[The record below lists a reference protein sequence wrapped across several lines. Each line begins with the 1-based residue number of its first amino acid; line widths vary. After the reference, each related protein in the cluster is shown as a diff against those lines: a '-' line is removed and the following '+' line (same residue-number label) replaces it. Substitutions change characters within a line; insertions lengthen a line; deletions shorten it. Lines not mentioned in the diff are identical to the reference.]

1 MTYTHITTDE
11 LVIIEAYFHHD
22 TPISHIAKRIGRA
35 RQTVHNG
42 IAYLRDGHTALEYY
56 QLHQENKKRCGR
68 KRMVLPTD
76 QQAYIEKQMAQGWTP
91 DVIVGR
97 QEMSIDCSGRTL
109 YRMFKREA
117 FDATTLP
124 PGQTDAVHQLS

>member
-35 RQTVHNG
+35 RQTVHNV
-42 IAYLRDGHTALEYY
+42 IAYRRDGHTALDYY
-56 QLHQENKKRCGR
+56 QRYQENKKRCGR

-76 QQAYIEKQMAQGWTP
+76 QQAYIEKQVAQGWTP

-97 QEMSIDCSGRTL
+97 QEMSID
-109 YRMFKREA
+109 
-117 FDATTLP
+117 
-124 PGQTDAVHQLS
+124 